1 MYQKSQK
8 INRDFDLEQHLNELL
23 DLYGQRIQRLIYT
36 YVKDKYIAEDLTQEV
51 FIKVFQNLHL
61 FREESSIYT
70 WIYRIAVNKSKDYL
84 RTAWVR
90 KTTNLLKTIVKD
102 NFTSAE
108 NTYLKKVE
116 NAYLIDTILKLQVE
130 YREVILLYY
139 IEELT
144 INEINEVLNLK
155 ESTIR
160 TRLRRG
166 KERLRKLMQREET
179 L

>member
-1 MYQKSQK
+1 MYQKNEK
-8 INRDFDLEQHLNELL
+8 INQDFDSEQQLNELL

-61 FREESSIYT
+61 FRKESSLYT
-70 WIYRIAVNKSKDYL
+70 WIYRIAVNRAKDYL

-90 KTTNLLKTIVKD
+90 RTTSLLKSMVKD
-102 NFTSAE
+102 NYISTE
-108 NTYLKKVE
+108 NTYLKKAE
-116 NAYLIDTILKLQVE
+116 NKQLIDTILRLQIE
-130 YREVILLYY
+130 YREVILLFY

-144 INEINEVLNLK
+144 INEMSEILNIK
-155 ESTIR
+155 ETTIR

-166 KERLRKLMQREET
+166 REKLKKLLQREET
-179 L
+179 F